1 MTVHGLRLVST
12 VMPPITACAGMPA
25 RTSTDSSRMP
35 GRRGRC
41 RHTATVP
48 ATTTASR
55 TKVSSR
61 LPNSMTPWTAYSAVG
76 V

>member
-1 MTVHGLRLVST
+1 MTVQGLSPVST
-12 VMPPITACAGMPA
+12 VMPPSTACAGMPRKPTRA
-25 RTSTDSSRMP
+25 SARMP
-35 GRRGRC
+35 GRTGRC
-41 RHTATVP
+41 RHTATRS
-48 ATTTASR
+48 ASTIAPS